1 MDSNYYGF
9 QRSGSVNTE
18 SLVWAEDPEVLDEL
32 SSFVGI
38 LPDNYLS
45 VRGSLSTRS
54 PEAAM
59 MCAILEDAVNC
70 FQRQLVSPTRRA
82 SRLGQ
87 EAEEWFFDDDCRWL
101 FSFVSICN
109 VLGLD
114 PGYIRRGLKRRDQGN
129 DKKASLKNHRSRV
142 GQKNRQAA

>member
-101 FSFVSICN
+101 FPLYRFATYSDWIQVTSGADSNAGIK
-109 VLGLD
+109 VMT
-114 PGYIRRGLKRRDQGN
+114 KRPP
-129 DKKASLKNHRSRV
+129 
-142 GQKNRQAA
+142 